1 MTNQPPTSP
10 TSSPPEQQ
18 TVSVK
23 YDLPAKK
30 PIVTYTILGITT
42 FIFILQFLSEQ
53 LFQVDIPAIY
63 GMKINEMI
71 NAGQVW
77 RFFTA
82 TFLHAD
88 ILHIGF
94 NMYALYAF
102 GRRIERFY
110 GHGRFLSLYFLAGF
124 AGNIFSYYFTS
135 NPSLG
140 ASTAIFGL
148 VAAEAIFIYTN
159 RKFFPNAKRAL
170 RELVMIILV
179 NFMLGFS
186 AQIDNWGHLGGFI
199 GGLVFAW
206 FAGPLLDLNISDTGI
221 QLSDKHRGK
230 LAIITGIIEFVT
242 LAFLAAVR
250 LFVN

>member
-1 MTNQPPTSP
+1 
-10 TSSPPEQQ
+10 
-18 TVSVK
+18 
-23 YDLPAKK
+23 
-30 PIVTYTILGITT
+30 
-42 FIFILQFLSEQ
+42 
-53 LFQVDIPAIY
+53 
-63 GMKINEMI
+63 MKINEMI

-82 TFLHAD
+82 SLLHAD

-110 GHGRFLSLYFLAGF
+110 GHGRFLILYTLSAF

-148 VAAEAIFIYTN
+148 VAAEALFIYTN

-170 RELVMIILV
+170 RELIGIILI
-179 NFMLGFS
+179 NFMLGLSSQLTTGDISGDSSADLFS
-186 AQIDNWGHLGGFI
+186 PGSPVLC
-199 GGLVFAW
+199 
-206 FAGPLLDLNISDTGI
+206 
-221 QLSDKHRGK
+221 
-230 LAIITGIIEFVT
+230 
-242 LAFLAAVR
+242 
-250 LFVN
+250 